1 MFMMTNKQLTPRVV
15 KSATS
20 LSEAPS
26 MRFAV
31 AARVVVEACHA
42 EGIEVPAFRTPP
54 KTKGIDRAIRRSE
67 LGSIVSVRII
77 GRPFLAVI
85 ADLVEGAVICNQFA
99 GSQASSLR
107 NVLWIQIVENLQV
120 VETLLSDDVA
130 CNKDLAI
137 SPQQL
142 KSANAI
148 DEDKQFIAA

>member
-1 MFMMTNKQLTPRVV
+1 MMTNKPLTSRVV

-31 AARVVVEACHA
+31 AARVIVEACRA
-42 EGIEVPAFRTPP
+42 EGIGVPAFRTPP
-54 KTKGIDRAIRRSE
+54 KTQGIDRAIRRSE

-85 ADLVEGAVICNQFA
+85 ADLVEGDVISNQFV
-99 GSQASSLR
+99 GRQASSLR
-107 NVLWIQIVENLQV
+107 NVLWSQIVENLQV
-120 VETLLSDDVA
+120 VETLFSEGVV
-130 CNKDLAI
+130 CNKELAT
-137 SPQQL
+137 SHKQL
-142 KSANAI
+142 KSAEVI